1 MNVAFFPFIPQ
12 PDGRIRGQL
21 LCGLAFDLEGRPTQ
35 LQAVNTAALQ
45 SALGLPQ
52 AIDWGALI
60 QALLPLFT
68 KSLTPSAG
76 ATERFTQVILPDGG
90 YIAWPESLTERLNAD
105 EAKSLINE
113 VHEKVTGKKLAGPI
127 LDILIQ
133 LLPLI
138 APVLLPLL
146 LQCCQ
151 TTPTTAP
158 PHGGPIAP

>member
-1 MNVAFFPFIPQ
+1 
-12 PDGRIRGQL
+12 
-21 LCGLAFDLEGRPTQ
+21 
-35 LQAVNTAALQ
+35 
-45 SALGLPQ
+45 
-52 AIDWGALI
+52 
-60 QALLPLFT
+60 
-68 KSLTPSAG
+68 
-76 ATERFTQVILPDGG
+76 LPDGG
-90 YIAWPESLTERLNAD
+90 YIAWPESLTERLNTD
-105 EAKSLINE
+105 EAKALIND
-113 VHEKVTGKKLAGPI
+113 VYEKVTGKKLAGPI